1 MIRKRPRECYSDDE
15 EETQIKIN
23 KNLFEAC
30 HSGNPSDVKKFLLDK
45 SRLKIEL
52 NARDNHNWTPLH
64 HAVNSDSLE
73 CVQLLLNEPE
83 IDTKAESFEG
93 LSALII
99 ACSKP
104 YYVKNY
110 IAKALL
116 EKDPELIHYVNNEK
130 ETVVHLALQH
140 RNYDLAEL
148 LIDSDYPVDFTD
160 LDNETALH
168 IAVRFDSKEMIEYLL
183 YANCDPDIRNLF
195 GLTALELHV
204 ILTTCSIETLELF
217 LRFAPIDLCGVAIK
231 SIANQMYENYT
242 IFNYLIQEYYT
253 QPSNTK
259 SYFVKILMKSWP
271 FEDERPDMESNSL
284 LYLYAVM
291 HDEAGSIEIF
301 KEHGLS
307 IRKFDWDD
315 FYIILCKVFTEQGF
329 DVFFELLSEI
339 MSKGFNYK
347 SALRTVRIKK
357 TCFGIKVILF
367 YYKFCPISKQFTRF
381 GLTIPK
387 FDKFIETLIKFDAF
401 NADSILDCLYEY
413 FNPKDLSSADTL
425 LYLLS
430 KFRTQK
436 LYLKDEYLM
445 KKTIFYN
452 YSMNFCSKFENVKKV
467 TPEIIRMYEM
477 YGSRNYPKFL
487 QRIDSRVVLLP
498 SLTSLCRFVILENL
512 DKEVIKSKNYTDLQ
526 LPESLIKFLKF
537 DYS

>member
-1 MIRKRPRECYSDDE
+1 MIRKRPRYDSSDEDE
-15 EETQIKIN
+15 TRKKIN

-30 HSGNPSDVKKFLLDK
+30 QSGNSNDVKKFLSDK
-45 SRLKIEL
+45 SRLKHQL

-64 HAVNSDSLE
+64 HAVNSDNLE
-73 CVQLLLNEPE
+73 CVQLLLNEPG

-93 LSALII
+93 WSALII

-110 IAKALL
+110 IAKELL
-116 EKDPELIHYVNNEK
+116 QKDPDLINYVNNER

-148 LIDSDYPVDFTD
+148 LIDSNFPVDFTD

-168 IAVRFDSKEMIEYLL
+168 IAVRFNSKEMIEYLL

-195 GLTALELHV
+195 GLTALELHI

-217 LRFAPIDLCGVAIK
+217 LKFAPIDLCGVTIK
-231 SIANQMYENYT
+231 SIANRMYENYK
-242 IFNYLIQEYYT
+242 IFNYLIQTYYT
-253 QPSNTK
+253 QPTNSK

-271 FEDERPDMESNSL
+271 FEDERPDMDSNSL

-291 HDEAGSIEIF
+291 HDDADSIECF
-301 KEHGLS
+301 KKYGLS
-307 IRKFDWDD
+307 IKKFDWDD

-339 MSKGFNYK
+339 MSKGFDFNA
-347 SALRTVRIKK
+347 ALNDIRSRLSCYSIKM
-357 TCFGIKVILF
+357 ILF
-367 YYKFCPISKQFTRF
+367 YYKFCSITKQFTRF
-381 GLTIPK
+381 NLTIEQ
-387 FDKFIETLIKFDAF
+387 FDKFIETLLKFNAF
-401 NADSILDCLYEY
+401 NADSILNCLYEHL
-413 FNPKDLSSADTL
+413 NPNDLTTADSL

-430 KFRTQK
+430 KFRTET
-436 LYLKDEYLM
+436 LYLEDEYLTQ
-445 KKTIFYN
+445 KAIFYN
-452 YSMNFCSKFENVKKV
+452 YSMNFYSKFENFKKLN
-467 TPEIIRMYEM
+467 PEIIKLYEM
-477 YGSRNYPKFL
+477 YGGRNYPKLL
-487 QRIDSRVVLLP
+487 QKIDSRVVLLP
-498 SLTSLCRFVILENL
+498 KLTSLCRFVILENL
-512 DKEVIKSKNYTDLQ
+512 DKKIIKSKDYTDLQ